1 MSEREGEEYTICT
14 RFCAAELAT
23 TSPVQIAGSH
33 TACSRPGSGP
43 STWYHQGLGLH
54 ARRRNR
60 KVHAD
65 EQIVAAEG
73 TRDREDLGA
82 AARAADRDVRVENV
96 LDRLRSS
103 SVTVVLIT
111 STRRILSIARSF
123 FLSTPAERTAV
134 KIGLV

>member
-1 MSEREGEEYTICT
+1 VSEREGEEYTICT
-14 RFCAAELAT
+14 RFCAAKLAT

-33 TACSRPGSGP
+33 TACSRVGSVNITKASG
-43 STWYHQGLGLH
+43 STHAGEIARYTRMNRSLRPKALATERISVLPP
-54 ARRRNR
+54 ARR
-60 KVHAD
+60 
-65 EQIVAAEG
+65 IVMFESRMFWTA
-73 TRDREDLGA
+73 
-82 AARAADRDVRVENV
+82 
-96 LDRLRSS
+96 LRSS